1 MASCGERMM
10 ALLKAYG
17 VDTVFGIPGVHTL
30 ELYRGLAAAG
40 IRHVGARHEQGA
52 GFMADG
58 YARVSGRPGVCV
70 LITGPGVTNAAT
82 AIAEAY
88 ADSSPLLV
96 ISSVNA
102 TGDLGMGRGHLHELK
117 SQEAATAPLTGF
129 SATAL
134 SPAEVPELLARAFAQ
149 FAGGRA
155 RPAHVA
161 VPIDVLALT
170 ADFPIMPRP
179 LPAPPVASER
189 TLDDVAAAMESAR
202 RPVILA
208 GGGSVGCSADVR
220 RLAERLGA
228 AVIQTRASK
237 GVVPAD
243 HELSVGA
250 TLLRPATRELL
261 KSADLVV
268 ALGTELAPTDHWQ
281 ERLQMGGRLIRID
294 IDAQALV
301 RDYAPDVAVH
311 GDAGPALAGILGR
324 LGRRPNRPLGF
335 AAGDELAKLRADN
348 IAVLTPKQRKHTKVL
363 DALRAA
369 LPADGFVA
377 ADSTQLAYTGN
388 AYFPCPAPRSWFFP
402 VGYGTL
408 GFALPAAIG
417 AKLAAPER
425 PASVIVGDGGFL
437 FTAQE
442 LATAVD
448 LELPMAVIV
457 WNNDAYGQI
466 RDDMVL
472 EGIPELG
479 VRLKNPDFLALARAF
494 GCHAARPD
502 SLEALREDIAAALRA
517 KVPTVI
523 EVREDAAYLS

>member
-1 MASCGERMM
+1 M
-10 ALLKAYG
+10 ALLGAYG

-40 IRHVGARHEQGA
+40 IRHVGVRHEQGA

-58 YARVSGRPGVCV
+58 YARISGRPGVCV

-88 ADSSPLLV
+88 ADSSPVLV

-102 TGDLGMGRGHLHELK
+102 TADLGMGRGHLHELK

-134 SPAEVPELLARAFAQ
+134 TPAEVPELMARAFAQ
-149 FAGGRA
+149 FSGGRP
-155 RPAHVA
+155 RPAHIA
-161 VPIDVLALT
+161 VPIDVLARV
-170 ADFPIMPRP
+170 ADFPIVPRP
-179 LPAPPVASER
+179 LLSPPLASER
-189 TLDDVAAAMESAR
+189 VLDEAAGLIGAAK
-202 RPVILA
+202 RPVMLV
-208 GGGSVGCSADVR
+208 GGGSAGCAAGVQA
-220 RLAERLGA
+220 LAERLGA

-261 KSADLVV
+261 ASADLVV
-268 ALGTELAPTDHWQ
+268 AVATELAPTDHWQ
-281 ERLQMGGRLIRID
+281 ERLRLGGKLVRID
-294 IDAQALV
+294 IDAATLV
-301 RDYAPDVAVH
+301 RDHAPAAAVH
-311 GDAGPALAGILGR
+311 GDAGPALAGLLER
-324 LGRRPNRPLGF
+324 LGPRPNSPPGF
-335 AAGDELAKLRADN
+335 AGGDELARLRAEN
-348 IAVLTPKQRKHTKVL
+348 IAVLTPKQRKHAKVL

-369 LPADGFVA
+369 LPRDGFVA

-425 PASVIVGDGGFL
+425 PGAVIVGDGGFL
-437 FTAQE
+437 FTVQE
-442 LATAVD
+442 LATAV
-448 LELPMAVIV
+448 ELAMPLAVIV

-479 VRLKNPDFLALARAF
+479 VRLRNPDFLALARAF
-494 GCHAARPD
+494 GCQTARPD
-502 SLEALREDIAAALRA
+502 SLTGLQSAISRAFAA
-517 KVPTVI
+517 KCPTVI
-523 EVREDAAYLS
+523 EVREDAAFLS